1 MAIKHLNPI
10 RQAPDG
16 IKDQA
21 SKIYNLTLT
30 VLKNVVN
37 IITNSIE

>member
-21 SKIYNLTLT
+21 PKIYNLTLT
-30 VLKNVVN
+30 VLKNFVN
-37 IITNSIE
+37 INTK